1 LQAQIGRLEDERAN
15 DADQIAEMLVRI
27 AEAERSKTEAQA
39 TLETLSRHAELAE
52 KSAVNAGAALDRL
65 RADAEADRARL
76 VDLEAKLT
84 SMAREHGE
92 IIDAMRRAHVEDVL
106 ALETRH
112 AEALAEMRD
121 AQVRALEEEKSAA
134 ARARQQAASAEVRLA
149 DACTAIAATGELL
162 DGLQRREEMAAALR
176 TRTIEQARRTL
187 ARDGAAE
194 TAPPPA
200 RPSDGP
206 RVEVTSLELD
216 WEPSD

>member
-1 LQAQIGRLEDERAN
+1 MGEPERPGSRARAPRDKRTDDSTLPPPRDEAPLARTFARPAAESSTTRIGGLQAQIGRLEDERAN

-39 TLETLSRHAELAE
+39 TLETISRHAELDE
-52 KSAVNAGAALDRL
+52 KSAVNAGAALDRV

-92 IIDAMRRAHVEDVL
+92 IMDAMRRAHVEDVL

-112 AEALAEMRD
+112 PEALAEMRD

-162 DGLQRREEMAAALR
+162 DGLQRREE
-176 TRTIEQARRTL
+176 
-187 ARDGAAE
+187 
-194 TAPPPA
+194 
-200 RPSDGP
+200 
-206 RVEVTSLELD
+206 
-216 WEPSD
+216 